1 MNKAISSCEGAIL
14 DDFTESNDAG
24 QFRRSAKGVDPF
36 GNPRRT
42 IWGYYVT
49 EPGGLVKRPPD
60 GKKSFLSLLE
70 DARINDRYSVARGL
84 QEVVDLTAAI
94 ATQSSAK
101 RKTDAKV
108 TAQDDT
114 KRPKHGPISGK
125 VVEETYWDSPE
136 TKKLFLGNANDSRG
150 VVEVLEQRIERLQQ
164 ANRTVDGWKDV
175 IEKHDKDN
183 LCSSYDIFIIRQ
195 RCSIL
200 CLAYTYAL
208 EEMNSARWIEDCCA
222 AAIAACSKL
231 GIEAAATNER
241 TVAGWNI
248 LLRANREHFPMPN
261 PKILKKR
268 PLPDLLEYFPD
279 EITSP
284 WLGYCIENLADLTV
298 EMARNQLVTS
308 LIPSA
313 AARTTSNS
321 DAATIGNND
330 TAIGEVVLQQELE
343 QDARQ
348 EGGSILQQ
356 KMIRDCLL
364 QVYLERPISLS
375 TTWRWLRRL
384 GFTYDT
390 RKKSFFVD
398 GHERPNVVFR
408 RNEFCTLYLTKL
420 EPRAHRWIQVTSET
434 VDEWKREEKMSEDNN
449 RGYNYISDDNK
460 NMVEFHVDDLDLLH
474 EHAANMG
481 FGSFGGNLSVRKP
494 QDVKPLMIFGQ
505 DESVYSQFLL
515 GSRQWVGPE
524 GQRPLLP
531 KTDGLSLMI
540 SALQSRETGFG
551 VEISRVQLEEIN
563 ETRQGKTYVDVDAA
577 MAIHGQAAKKDLKQS
592 PFVVYFELGANNEG
606 YWTYNHMAIQFEDCV
621 DCLQVLYPHFDFAF
635 LFDHSQGHAKKLA
648 NGLDAYTMNRGF
660 GGVQP
665 RMRESKIKA
674 EDGYLGMHERTINVG
689 DTQSFIFEPGD
700 AGPFWMT
707 ENEREMNRHD
717 RILLPLPGN
726 PRKRN
731 KTIAELKADLGP
743 FKILNDR
750 RQYRLAELQELA
762 RTNNVDVKTNTIREK
777 KGWQGQPKGLLQVL
791 WERGWI
797 DEGNLE
803 KYTMDP
809 ATDADGEVL
818 DGAEEWSLRVL
829 MASCLDFAEE
839 VTALQH
845 VGNELGVSVIISP
858 KFHAELAGEGIEYSW
873 GVTKGI
879 YRRKPLISKRSKAA
893 FKGLVMEC
901 TSRDILRT
909 ATVRKLSRRA
919 RAYIC
924 AYYSLYESK
933 KNNNHD
939 DTTSTTTLTLPLI
952 ERIVKAFKTHRAALD
967 FDAGF
972 VNGFVHSLEV
982 DAF

>member
-1 MNKAISSCEGAIL
+1 M
-14 DDFTESNDAG
+14 
-24 QFRRSAKGVDPF
+24 FRRKSRGIDPMEIHLETF
-36 GNPRRT
+36 GILHPR
-42 IWGYYVT
+42 
-49 EPGGLVKRPPD
+49 PGEMVERPPD
-60 GKKSFLSLLE
+60 GKRSFMSLLQ
-70 DARINDRYSVARGL
+70 DSRINDRYSVARGSS
-84 QEVVDLTAAI
+84 EVVDLTSEI
-94 ATQSSAK
+94 QLQSRAK
-101 RKTDAKV
+101 RKTDAQIA
-108 TAQDDT
+108 AQDET
-114 KRPKHGPISGK
+114 KRSKHGPISEK
-125 VVEETYWDSPE
+125 LVQETYWDSPE
-136 TKKLFLGNANDSRG
+136 AKKLFLGNANDSRG
-150 VVEVLEQRIERLQQ
+150 VVDILEQRIERLQQ
-164 ANRTVDGWKDV
+164 VNRTVDGWKDV
-175 IEKHDKDN
+175 VEKHDKDN
-183 LCSSYDIFIIRQ
+183 LCSSYDIFMIRQ

-222 AAIAACSKL
+222 AAIVDCSKM
-231 GIEAAATNER
+231 GMEAAATNER

-268 PLPDLLEYFPD
+268 PLPDLLEYFRD

-298 EMARNQLVTS
+298 EMARNHLVTS

-313 AARTTSNS
+313 AAARTINI
-321 DAATIGNND
+321 DVVDNNEI
-330 TAIGEVVLQQELE
+330 IGEVLQEE
-343 QDARQ
+343 
-348 EGGSILQQ
+348 EGGSSMQQ
-356 KMIRDCLL
+356 KTIKGCLL
-364 QVYLERPISLS
+364 RVYLESPISLS

-398 GHERPNVVFR
+398 GHERANVVFR
-408 RNEFCTLYLTKL
+408 RNEFCTHYLTKL
-420 EPRAHRWIQVTSET
+420 ESRAHRWIQVTAET
-434 VDEWKREEKMSEDNN
+434 VEEWRREKKMSDDDS
-449 RGYNYISDDNK
+449 RGYKYTSDDNK
-460 NMVEFHVDDLDLLH
+460 DMVEFHVDDLDLLH
-474 EHAANMG
+474 KHAETMG
-481 FGSFGGNLSVRKP
+481 FGAFGGNLSVRKA
-494 QDVKPLMIFGQ
+494 QDEKPLMIFGQ

-515 GSRQWVGPE
+515 GNRQWVGPE

-563 ETRQGKTYVDVDAA
+563 EARRGKTYVDVDAA
-577 MAIHGQAAKKDLKQS
+577 MAIHSQAAKKDLKQS

-606 YWTYNHMAIQFEDCV
+606 YWTYNHMSIQFEDCV
-621 DCLQVLYPHFDFAF
+621 DCLRVLYPHFDFAF

-674 EDGYLGMHERTINVG
+674 EDGYLGMHERTVNAG
-689 DTQSFIFEPGD
+689 DTQSFVFESGD

-707 ENEREMNRHD
+707 ENEREINRHD
-717 RILLPLPGN
+717 RILPPLPGN

-731 KTIAELKADLGP
+731 KTISELKAELGP
-743 FKILNDR
+743 LNILNDR
-750 RQYRLAELQELA
+750 RQYRLLELQELA
-762 RTNNVDVKTNTIREK
+762 RTNNIDVKTNTTREK
-777 KGWQGQPKGLLQVL
+777 KGWQGQAKGLLQVL

-818 DGAEEWSLRVL
+818 EGAEEWSLRVL

-879 YRRKPLISKRSKAA
+879 YRRKPLNSKRSKEA
-893 FKGLVMEC
+893 FKALVMEC
-901 TSRDILRT
+901 TSRNVLRT
-909 ATVRKLSRRA
+909 ETVRKLSRRA

-924 AYYSLYESK
+924 AYYLLYESK

-939 DTTSTTTLTLPLI
+939 DAPILTLPLI
-952 ERIVKAFKTHRAALD
+952 ERIVMAFKTHRAALD

-972 VNGFVHSLEV
+972 VNGFVHSLLGEEGV
-982 DAF
+982 FQMNT